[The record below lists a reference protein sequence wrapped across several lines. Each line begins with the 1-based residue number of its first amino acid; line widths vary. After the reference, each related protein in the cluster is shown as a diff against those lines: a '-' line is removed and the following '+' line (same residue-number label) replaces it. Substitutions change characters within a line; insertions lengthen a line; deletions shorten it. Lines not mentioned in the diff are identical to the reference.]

1 MSYEA
6 KVKELTRAVE
16 DGKPK
21 LQQYAVTLE
30 EKEELISSLQNTVG
44 STHTHTHTHGPN
56 TVHFHTYKYAHKYAS
71 PGQT

>member
-44 STHTHTHTHGPN
+44 STHTHTHTHTWP
-56 TVHFHTYKYAHKYAS
+56 
-71 PGQT
+71 